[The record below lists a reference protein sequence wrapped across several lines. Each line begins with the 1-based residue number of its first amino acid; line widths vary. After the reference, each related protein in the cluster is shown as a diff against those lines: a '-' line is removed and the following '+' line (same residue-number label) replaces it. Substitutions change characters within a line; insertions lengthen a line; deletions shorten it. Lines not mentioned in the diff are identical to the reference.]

1 MSGYYDRRDER
12 SRVSEGL
19 NHLYE
24 WFCVNSE
31 EELGR
36 LIYHFPNYRFSSQEM
51 SFIIDEYRK
60 QRSSAFKAFLEFIR
74 YRDERD
80 IDYVTNETLVRFTK
94 EEVFPR
100 MIRMFQDATRP
111 RRDEPYLRGNYGR
124 SPDPYPRT
132 SFSTNQFDVSES
144 TRGMDAFFR
153 NNRPSSNIR
162 DNVYEATRYFATP
175 NNNGQPQ
182 QVQQPQAQQTQQ
194 QAPQPMEPYRKPVQ
208 TNEKFAVVTN
218 EQTGTKMN
226 DKLEFT
232 DVTTETKLDDN
243 ICCLYKESILANKL
257 MSISVMYTELVPP
270 FNTRHDAV
278 QFVSGLIPGFTTAST
293 YCHLIDC
300 KVVKAIKINTSEDLN
315 ATRKQFETLSNV
327 VLELKSIKDFNAL
340 FVPEFNKLSD
350 AVKEHFQNIL
360 FKELNHILRMHLF
373 RPDNPLVYPKI
384 TKWEHIGKMLSPSA
398 SDSGYIRYMNDKYSR
413 NFEQNVFQCTHATL
427 KNILCPAGHPGIVD
441 SSELG
446 TIAIIPNL
454 PVIVDGKLPRE
465 YGLLNEENLLKMKQ
479 EIDSKYLIRLQ
490 NYKIILT
497 NITSANCTIHKDVN
511 LIAEDCHP
519 IHSCISSLFDVDA
532 TLFPNNVT
540 LVIEKG
546 DNEPSLR
553 YQVGKNIEGNTLI
566 TRIGK

>member
-162 DNVYEATRYFATP
+162 DNVYEVFCNTE
-175 NNNGQPQ
+175 Q
-182 QVQQPQAQQTQQ
+182 Q
-194 QAPQPMEPYRKPVQ
+194 R
-208 TNEKFAVVTN
+208 
-218 EQTGTKMN
+218 
-226 DKLEFT
+226 
-232 DVTTETKLDDN
+232 TTT
-243 ICCLYKESILANKL
+243 
-257 MSISVMYTELVPP
+257 
-270 FNTRHDAV
+270 
-278 QFVSGLIPGFTTAST
+278 
-293 YCHLIDC
+293 
-300 KVVKAIKINTSEDLN
+300 
-315 ATRKQFETLSNV
+315 
-327 VLELKSIKDFNAL
+327 
-340 FVPEFNKLSD
+340 
-350 AVKEHFQNIL
+350 
-360 FKELNHILRMHLF
+360 
-373 RPDNPLVYPKI
+373 
-384 TKWEHIGKMLSPSA
+384 
-398 SDSGYIRYMNDKYSR
+398 
-413 NFEQNVFQCTHATL
+413 
-427 KNILCPAGHPGIVD
+427 
-441 SSELG
+441 
-446 TIAIIPNL
+446 
-454 PVIVDGKLPRE
+454 
-465 YGLLNEENLLKMKQ
+465 
-479 EIDSKYLIRLQ
+479 
-490 NYKIILT
+490 
-497 NITSANCTIHKDVN
+497 TSAATSGTTNTTT
-511 LIAEDCHP
+511 
-519 IHSCISSLFDVDA
+519 SSA
-532 TLFPNNVT
+532 TYGTV
-540 LVIEKG
+540 
-546 DNEPSLR
+546 
-553 YQVGKNIEGNTLI
+553 
-566 TRIGK
+566 